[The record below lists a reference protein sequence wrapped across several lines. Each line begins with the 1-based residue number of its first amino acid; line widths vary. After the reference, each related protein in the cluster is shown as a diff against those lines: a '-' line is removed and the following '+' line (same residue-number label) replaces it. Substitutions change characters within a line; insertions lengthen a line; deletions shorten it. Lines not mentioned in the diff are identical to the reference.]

1 VTKCKVC
8 GSRLRTPEPYRDCPQ
23 FERCSVNVCPLD
35 PDRDLRTH
43 CVDDPETRCK
53 VRPTVLREI
62 AAAYPPELLP
72 WFAEQGSDTPQKSI
86 PCS

>member
-8 GSRLRTPEPYRDCPQ
+8 GNRIRTPEPYRDCPK
-23 FERCSVNVCPLD
+23 
-35 PDRDLRTH
+35 
-43 CVDDPETRCK
+43 CK

-72 WFAEQGSDTPQKSI
+72 WFAERGSDTPQKSI
-86 PCS
+86 P